1 MSANRILVAEDNP
14 VNQKVVIGM
23 LSKLGYNADIAHNG
37 AEVLEAMARNDY
49 AIIFMDCLMPVM
61 DGYEAT
67 RSIRA
72 SESEHKS
79 EHIYIVALTANAM
92 SGDQEKCL
100 AAGMDDYI
108 PKPLSI
114 NTIKQVLEKYLPD

>member
-1 MSANRILVAEDNP
+1 
-14 VNQKVVIGM
+14 M
-23 LSKLGYNADIAHNG
+23 LSKLGYTADIAHNG

-72 SESEHKS
+72 SESG
-79 EHIYIVALTANAM
+79 HIYIVALTANAM

-114 NTIKQVLEKYLPD
+114 NTIKLVLEKYLPD